1 MKKNKRYKLLKTAKY
16 ILFGSSRAFTHGQI
30 SWKLD
35 IAACNKCNCN
45 KMTSFVFYSHEHEE
59 GGLFSPPVYDVP
71 SNKAFLDIVLSL

>member
-1 MKKNKRYKLLKTAKY
+1 MYFIRY
-16 ILFGSSRAFTHGQI
+16 FGRAFTHGQI

-59 GGLFSPPVYDVP
+59 WGLFSPPVYDVL
-71 SNKAFLDIVLSL
+71 SNKAFLDIVLSI